1 MGLLKLRSGRAIDI
15 LMSLGLDFYEV
26 KDKIEQRLEGKRY
39 KSDKVE
45 SLDFTLAANS
55 VLKRVSDEAWDLGDD
70 ELDSEHVMLAI
81 LRNQAG
87 FVTKLFKTM
96 NIDYD
101 IFKEAVLK
109 RRCGCNPNL
118 MTRGMIRRTETMN
131 LPCIILIVREVLF
144 LPNPILPYWIISG
157 MTSRKP
163 QKRGFGPDRGRDR
176 EIERL
181 AQILSRRKKNNPV
194 LIGDRG
200 WVNRLL
206 PRGLLCVSFR
216 RRYHG
221 FCLTSE

>member
-1 MGLLKLRSGRAIDI
+1 MGKEDTRRLKQIMTSAGEEAKRLGNSKIYPEHLFLGLLKLRSGRAIDI

-81 LRNQAG
+81 LKNQAG

-109 RRCGCNPNL
+109 EKMRMQSEFNDEGDDPEDGEDESSMYNPY
-118 MTRGMIRRTETMN
+118 RQGD
-131 LPCIILIVREVLF
+131 LF
-144 LPNPILPYWIISG
+144 LLNPILPCWIISG
-157 MTSRKP
+157 TILRKP
-163 QKRGFGPDRGRDR
+163 
-176 EIERL
+176 
-181 AQILSRRKKNNPV
+181 RRKG
-194 LIGDRG
+194 L
-200 WVNRLL
+200 WTRLWDVTGRL
-206 PRGLLCVSFR
+206 SVWLKF
-216 RRYHG
+216 
-221 FCLTSE
+221 

>member
-1 MGLLKLRSGRAIDI
+1 MGKEDTRRLKQIMTSAGEEAKRLGNSKIYPEHLFLGLLKLRSGRAIDI

-101 IFKEAVLK
+101 ISLK
-109 RRCGCNPNL
+109 K
-118 MTRGMIRRTETMN
+118 
-131 LPCIILIVREVLF
+131 
-144 LPNPILPYWIISG
+144 PY
-157 MTSRKP
+157 
-163 QKRGFGPDRGRDR
+163 
-176 EIERL
+176 
-181 AQILSRRKKNNPV
+181 
-194 LIGDRG
+194 
-200 WVNRLL
+200 
-206 PRGLLCVSFR
+206 
-216 RRYHG
+216 
-221 FCLTSE
+221 